1 MTSYQELTAEGE
13 SSPLFTGCC
22 RAKEV
27 INRDLSGRTQP
38 QLARRDEEGKL
49 EVEVASGFNP
59 LHPRYLTLS
68 NSLALCTSS
77 DSPPP
82 PPPSPPPPPCEPLEG
97 FSTPACPHSS
107 RVPWRCR
114 AQGQGSPGRGYCV
127 SNNSET
133 RLSDYGSPT
142 EQIHIYSHHGPEI
155 HVAVGSPAS
164 SDCNVADVDE
174 RSKTFEWM
182 RVKRSQ
188 HRAVRT
194 HMTCGFSVVGSGVGG
209 VEAGSSSS
217 SSISSSSSSS
227 ICTDG
232 HPTVNGAPRT
242 SFSTKQLTELEK
254 EFHFNKYLTRARRV
268 EVASALQ
275 LSETQVKVWFQNR
288 RMKQKKLQ
296 RDGLLSDPG
305 PAAPHSHADT
315 ADTCPSPGPT
325 SPKHLPQNS

>member
-27 INRDLSGRTQP
+27 INRDLGGRTHP
-38 QLARRDEEGKL
+38 ELCRRVEEGEL
-49 EVEVASGFNP
+49 EAEVASGFNTP
-59 LHPRYLTLS
+59 HPRYLTLP
-68 NSLALCTSS
+68 NSLTLCTSL

-82 PPPSPPPPPCEPLEG
+82 PPPPPCETLEG

-107 RVPWRCR
+107 RVPWRRR
-114 AQGQGSPGRGYCV
+114 AQGQQQGSPGRGRRASNISDDPPQSAFGSLPKHFQIYCR
-127 SNNSET
+127 N
-133 RLSDYGSPT
+133 
-142 EQIHIYSHHGPEI
+142 GPEI
-155 HVAVGSPAS
+155 HVAVGSSAG
-164 SDCNVADVDE
+164 SDRAGADVDVN
-174 RSKTFEWM
+174 SKTFEWM

-188 HRAVRT
+188 HRAARMP
-194 HMTCGFSVVGSGVGG
+194 MTCGFSIVGSGLGAA
-209 VEAGSSSS
+209 VEAGGS
-217 SSISSSSSSS
+217 SSSSSSS
-227 ICTDG
+227 ICADG

-268 EVASALQ
+268 EVAGALQ

-296 RDGLLSDPG
+296 RDGLLCDP
-305 PAAPHSHADT
+305 PAAHSHAGT
-315 ADTCPSPGPT
+315 LDTCPSPPGPA
-325 SPKHLPQNS
+325 SPAKHLALTS

>member
-27 INRDLSGRTQP
+27 INQDLDCRAHPELGS
-38 QLARRDEEGKL
+38 RDEEGKL
-49 EVEVASGFNP
+49 EVELASGFNTP
-59 LHPRYLTLS
+59 HPRYLTLS
-68 NSLALCTSS
+68 NSLTLCTFL

-82 PPPSPPPPPCEPLEG
+82 PPPPPPPCEPLEG

-107 RVPWRCR
+107 CVPWRCR
-114 AQGQGSPGRGYCV
+114 AQGQGSPGRGYSA
-127 SNNSET
+127 SNNNEPLQSGF
-133 RLSDYGSPT
+133 GSLT
-142 EQIHIYSHHGPEI
+142 EQIQIYSQNGPEI
-155 HVAVGSPAS
+155 HVAVGSS
-164 SDCNVADVDE
+164 VGSDCNVADMDVN
-174 RSKTFEWM
+174 SKTFEWM

-188 HRAVRT
+188 HRAARM
-194 HMTCGFSVVGSGVGG
+194 HMTCGFSIVGSGVGA
-209 VEAGSSSS
+209 VEAG
-217 SSISSSSSSS
+217 SSS

-232 HPTVNGAPRT
+232 HPTANGAPRT

-315 ADTCPSPGPT
+315 LDTCPSPGPS
-325 SPKHLPQNS
+325 SPKHLTLNS

>member
-27 INRDLSGRTQP
+27 INRDLGGRTHP
-38 QLARRDEEGKL
+38 ELGSRDEEGKP
-49 EVEVASGFNP
+49 EVEVASGFHSP
-59 LHPRYLTLS
+59 HPRYLTLS
-68 NSLALCTSS
+68 NSLTLCTSS

-82 PPPSPPPPPCEPLEG
+82 PPPPPPSSSPPLRHYEILEG
-97 FSTPACPHSS
+97 FSAPACPHSS

-114 AQGQGSPGRGYCV
+114 AQGQGSPGRGYCA

-133 RLSDYGSPT
+133 RLDDDFGSLP
-142 EQIHIYSHHGPEI
+142 EQIQIYSRNGPEI
-155 HVAVGSPAS
+155 HVAVGSSAS
-164 SDCNVADVDE
+164 SDCNVADLDE

-188 HRAVRT
+188 HRAARM
-194 HMTCGFSVVGSGVGG
+194 HMTCGFSIVGSGVGA
-209 VEAGSSSS
+209 VEAGSS
-217 SSISSSSSSS
+217 SSSSSSS
-227 ICTDG
+227 ICTDV

-268 EVASALQ
+268 EVAGALQ

-296 RDGLLSDPG
+296 RDGLLCDPG
-305 PAAPHSHADT
+305 PAAPHSRSL
-315 ADTCPSPGPT
+315 DTCPSLGPN
-325 SPKHLPQNS
+325 SPKHLPLNS

>member
-27 INRDLSGRTQP
+27 INRDLGGRTLP
-38 QLARRDEEGKL
+38 ELASRDEEGKL
-49 EVEVASGFNP
+49 EVEVASGFNSP
-59 LHPRYLTLS
+59 HPRYLTLA
-68 NSLALCTSS
+68 NSLTLCTSS

-82 PPPSPPPPPCEPLEG
+82 PPPPPPLPPLCETLEG
-97 FSTPACPHSS
+97 FSSPACPHSS

-114 AQGQGSPGRGYCV
+114 AQGQGSPGRGYCASV
-127 SNNSET
+127 GSET
-133 RLSDYGSPT
+133 RLSDFGSPT
-142 EQIHIYSHHGPEI
+142 EQIHIYSHNGPEI
-155 HVAVGSPAS
+155 HVAVGSSAS
-164 SDCNVADVDE
+164 SDCNVAGVDE

-188 HRAVRT
+188 HRAART
-194 HMTCGFSVVGSGVGG
+194 HMTCGFSIFGSGVGA

-217 SSISSSSSSS
+217 SSSSSRS
-227 ICTDG
+227 ICTDR

-268 EVASALQ
+268 EVASTLQ

-296 RDGLLSDPG
+296 RDGLLCDPG
-305 PAAPHSHADT
+305 PAAPHSHAGA

-325 SPKHLPQNS
+325 SPKHLPLNCP

>member
-27 INRDLSGRTQP
+27 INRDLDGRAHP
-38 QLARRDEEGKL
+38 ELGSRDEEGKL
-49 EVEVASGFNP
+49 EVEVASGFNTP
-59 LHPRYLTLS
+59 HPRHFTLS
-68 NSLALCTSS
+68 NSLTLCTSL

-82 PPPSPPPPPCEPLEG
+82 PPQPCQTLEG

-114 AQGQGSPGRGYCV
+114 AQGQGCPGRGYCV
-127 SNNSET
+127 SNHNET
-133 RLSDYGSPT
+133 LQSGFGSLLD
-142 EQIHIYSHHGPEI
+142 HIQNDPHNGPEI
-155 HVAVGSPAS
+155 HVAVGSTAG
-164 SDCNVADVDE
+164 SDCSVAALDVN
-174 RSKTFEWM
+174 SKTFGWM

-188 HRAVRT
+188 HRAARM
-194 HMTCGFSVVGSGVGG
+194 HMTCGFSIVGSGLGA
-209 VEAGSSSS
+209 VEAG
-217 SSISSSSSSS
+217 SSS

-232 HPTVNGAPRT
+232 HPTANGAPRT
-242 SFSTKQLTELEK
+242 SFSTRQLTELEK

-268 EVASALQ
+268 EVAGALQ

-305 PAAPHSHADT
+305 PPAPHSHADT
-315 ADTCPSPGPT
+315 LDTCPSPAPS
-325 SPKHLPQNS
+325 SP

>member
-27 INRDLSGRTQP
+27 INRDLDGRTHP
-38 QLARRDEEGKL
+38 ELCSRDEKGKL
-49 EVEVASGFNP
+49 EVEVASGFNTP
-59 LHPRYLTLS
+59 HPRYLTLS
-68 NSLALCTSS
+68 NSLTLCTSL

-82 PPPSPPPPPCEPLEG
+82 PTPPCETLEG

-114 AQGQGSPGRGYCV
+114 AQGQGSSPGRRYCA
-127 SNNSET
+127 SNPNQTLQSGF
-133 RLSDYGSPT
+133 GS
-142 EQIHIYSHHGPEI
+142 QIYSRNGPEI
-155 HVAVGSPAS
+155 HVAVGSSAG
-164 SDCNVADVDE
+164 SDCNVAQMDVS
-174 RSKTFEWM
+174 SKTFEWM
-182 RVKRSQ
+182 KVKRSQ
-188 HRAVRT
+188 HRAARM
-194 HMTCGFSVVGSGVGG
+194 HMTCGFSIVGSGLGAVKT
-209 VEAGSSSS
+209 GS
-217 SSISSSSSSS
+217 SSSSSSS

-296 RDGLLSDPG
+296 RDGLLSEPG
-305 PAAPHSHADT
+305 PAAAHSHADT
-315 ADTCPSPGPT
+315 LDTCPSPGPT
-325 SPKHLPQNS
+325 SPKHLPLNS

>member
-27 INRDLSGRTQP
+27 INRDLDGSTHP
-38 QLARRDEEGKL
+38 ELCSRDEEGKL
-49 EVEVASGFNP
+49 EFEVASGFNAQ
-59 LHPRYLTLS
+59 HSRYLTLS
-68 NSLALCTSS
+68 NTLTLCASL

-82 PPPSPPPPPCEPLEG
+82 PARYETLEG

-114 AQGQGSPGRGYCV
+114 AQGQSSTGRGYCV
-127 SNNSET
+127 SNHSET
-133 RLSDYGSPT
+133 LQSVLGPLPD
-142 EQIHIYSHHGPEI
+142 HIQVDSQNCSEI
-155 HVAVGSPAS
+155 QVAVGSSAG
-164 SDCNVADVDE
+164 SDSNGADLDVN
-174 RSKTFEWM
+174 SKTFEWM

-188 HRAVRT
+188 HRAARM
-194 HMTCGFSVVGSGVGG
+194 HMTCGFSIVGRGLGAVA
-209 VEAGSSSS
+209 EAGG
-217 SSISSSSSSS
+217 

-232 HPTVNGAPRT
+232 HVTVTGTPRT
-242 SFSTKQLTELEK
+242 CFNTKQLTELEK

-268 EVASALQ
+268 EVAGALQ

-296 RDGLLSDPG
+296 RDGGLRCDVV
-305 PAAPHSHADT
+305 PAGAHSHRDSL
-315 ADTCPSPGPT
+315 DTCPSPGPT
-325 SPKHLPQNS
+325 PKQHLALNS

>member
-13 SSPLFTGCC
+13 SRPLFTGCC

-27 INRDLSGRTQP
+27 INRDLDGRTHP
-38 QLARRDEEGKL
+38 ELGSRDEEGKL
-49 EVEVASGFNP
+49 EAEVASGFNTP
-59 LHPRYLTLS
+59 QPRCLTLS
-68 NSLALCTSS
+68 NSLTQCTSL

-82 PPPSPPPPPCEPLEG
+82 PQPETLEG

-107 RVPWRCR
+107 CVPWRCR
-114 AQGQGSPGRGYCV
+114 AHGQDSPGRGYCA
-127 SNNSET
+127 SNDCET
-133 RLSDYGSPT
+133 PQYGFGSLT
-142 EQIHIYSHHGPEI
+142 EQIQIYSHSGPEN
-155 HVAVGSPAS
+155 HVAVGSSDS
-164 SDCNVADVDE
+164 SDCNVADVDVN
-174 RSKTFEWM
+174 SKTFEWM

-188 HRAVRT
+188 HRAARM
-194 HMTCGFSVVGSGVGG
+194 HMTCGFSIVGSGLGA
-209 VEAGSSSS
+209 VEAA
-217 SSISSSSSSS
+217 SSS

-232 HPTVNGAPRT
+232 HPTANGAPRT

-268 EVASALQ
+268 EVASVLQ

-305 PAAPHSHADT
+305 PAAAHSHADSP
-315 ADTCPSPGPT
+315 DTCPSPGQT
-325 SPKHLPQNS
+325 SPKHLALNS